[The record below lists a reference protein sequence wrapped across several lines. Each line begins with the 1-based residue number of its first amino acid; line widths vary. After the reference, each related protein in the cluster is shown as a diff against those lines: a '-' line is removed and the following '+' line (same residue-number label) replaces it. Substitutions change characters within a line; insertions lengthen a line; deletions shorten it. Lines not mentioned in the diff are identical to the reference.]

1 MQGDGSNKNARE
13 QYLGSTYYRDSF
25 APFVRWIL
33 ERHHRCGGVTEVR
46 ILGGGHR
53 GVWSGYFDKDHVD
66 DCVRA
71 ILPMAK
77 VRSRIPYEDCPR
89 IGEANVY
96 FTLQVVHPDLLARAA
111 NRIKRADTTT
121 SDADIV
127 AYCLFAVDID
137 PVRKAGISA
146 TDEEKRY
153 AWEVTENV
161 IAWFTEHGIG
171 CIVADSGNGYHLLV
185 PTIPYIGERVMEA
198 STKASI
204 LLKLLDANFSTDH
217 AKIDTDVFNPARIFK
232 LYGTLAMKGDHVEG
246 HRPHRWAT
254 VDLTDIPSDVDIFA
268 IFGDRIDQFDEESH
282 ATAADQPANQTTRP
296 AQTGGWDA
304 ETARRILEDVLTREG
319 LAYRRTDKGGRT
331 YFHFKQCPLHTD
343 SDGHTYECCVLV
355 EADGRFGA
363 SCKHNGDAGWQQFK
377 PVIGWDKYICEVK
390 ETMGLTST
398 PKTAQRTMAV
408 ANETQWELPVP
419 LGEYHVPPFP
429 LEAFPRELCELCEFC
444 AAVAESC
451 QVPVD
456 LVAMLV
462 LTVGGAA
469 LAKTI
474 EVHVRGDHIEPVNL
488 FTATALPPGNRKSS
502 VFRIVTQPLMDFER
516 EEIERLK
523 PIIEQSRNQREIL
536 EESLKHAQK
545 KAAREEDAEQ
555 RADFERRAREYAEE
569 LSRHVDLKAPQY
581 IGDDATP
588 ESVARLL
595 CENGGKFALMSPE
608 GDVFELMGGRYSG
621 TPNLGVYLKGHA
633 GDDIRVNRVKL
644 ERPVQFVHRPALT
657 MGLAVQPDVIR
668 GLASQKGFR
677 GRGLLGRFLYSMP
690 ESLLGYRKTITPPI
704 EGSIRTAYSQRIL
717 KALHV
722 EPARGS
728 DGQPVPH
735 SITVDDAALDALNDF
750 AVAVEKDLRVG
761 GEFESM
767 RDWAG
772 KLVGAV
778 CRIAGILHGLMH
790 ACPPGLRNLQINL
803 ETMLGAIAIGEYLV
817 PHAKAAFFEM
827 GADPAIDLARKIL
840 RWVEE
845 ERLSA
850 FSKRDAHMRC
860 RGAVRKVDEMDAP
873 LRLLM
878 AHGFIREQ
886 EVHRNGPGRK
896 PSQSYEVNP
905 LWLAQNAHNTHNYPL
920 IANSADSA
928 QCAQE
933 VPI

>member
-1 MQGDGSNKNARE
+1 MQGDRSNVNTQER
-13 QYLGSTYYRDSF
+13 YLNSKCCRDSLG
-25 APFVRWIL
+25 PFLRWIL
-33 ERHHRCGGVTEVR
+33 ARHYQCGGVTEVR
-46 ILGGGHR
+46 ILGGGRR

-66 DCVRA
+66 DLVQA

-77 VRSRIPYEDCPR
+77 VRSKIPYEDYPR

-96 FTLQVVHPDLLARAA
+96 FTLQAVHPDLLARAA

-121 SDADIV
+121 SDADVV

-146 TDEEKRY
+146 TDEEKRH
-153 AWEVTENV
+153 AWKVADKV
-161 IAWFTEHGIG
+161 ITWFNEHGID

-185 PTIPYIGERVMEA
+185 PTIPYIGEGVMEA
-198 STKASI
+198 SRKARA
-204 LLKLLDANFSTDH
+204 LLKLLDARFSTDQ
-217 AKIDTDVFNPARIFK
+217 AKIDTDVFNAARIFK
-232 LYGTLAMKGDHVEG
+232 VYGSLAMKGDHVEG

-254 VDLTDIPSDVDIFA
+254 VDLTHVPSDVDIFA
-268 IFGDRIDQFDEESH
+268 MFGDQIDPFDEESH
-282 ATAADQPANQTTRP
+282 AAPANQTTRP
-296 AQTGGWDA
+296 SRAGGWDA
-304 ETARRILEDVLTREG
+304 ETARGVLENVLTREG
-319 LAYRRTDKGGRT
+319 LTYRRTDKGGRT
-331 YFHFKQCPLHTD
+331 YYHFEQCPLHTD
-343 SDGHTYECCVLV
+343 NDGHKYECCVLV
-355 EADGRFGA
+355 EANGKLGA
-363 SCKHNGDAGWQQFK
+363 SCKHNGDAGWQEFK
-377 PVIGWDKYICEVK
+377 PVIGWDKHICEVK
-390 ETMGLTST
+390 ETMRLTSAS
-398 PKTAQRTMAV
+398 KTAQRTVAV
-408 ANETQWELPVP
+408 PNEMQWELPVP

-444 AAVAESC
+444 VAVAESC

-595 CENGGKFALMSPE
+595 HENGGKFALMSPE

-644 ERPVQFVHRPALT
+644 DRLVQFVHKPALT
-657 MGLAVQPDVIR
+657 IGLAVQPDVIR
-668 GLASQKGFR
+668 GLASQNGFR
-677 GRGLLGRFLYSMP
+677 GRGLLARFLYSMP
-690 ESLLGYRKTITPPI
+690 ESLLGHRKTITQPI
-704 EGSIRTAYSQRIL
+704 KEGIRTAYFQRIL

-722 EPARGS
+722 QPARGS
-728 DGQPVPH
+728 EGQPLPH
-735 SITVDDAALDALNDF
+735 PIMVDDAALDALNDF
-750 AVAVEKDLRVG
+750 AVAVEENLRVG
-761 GEFESM
+761 GAFESM

-778 CRIAGILHGLMH
+778 CRIAGILHGLTH
-790 ACPPGLRNLQINL
+790 ACPPSLRNLQINL

-845 ERLSA
+845 ERLSV
-850 FSKRDAHMRC
+850 FSKRDAHVRC
-860 RGAVRKVDEMDAP
+860 RGSVRKADEMDAP
-873 LRLLM
+873 LRLLT

-886 EVHRNGPGRK
+886 EVYRNGPGRK
-896 PSQSYEVNP
+896 PSQNYEVHP
-905 LWLAQNAHNTHNYPL
+905 LWLAQNAQNTRNCPF
-920 IANSADSA
+920 IADSVDSA

-933 VPI
+933 IPV

>member
-1 MQGDGSNKNARE
+1 M
-13 QYLGSTYYRDSF
+13 
-25 APFVRWIL
+25 
-33 ERHHRCGGVTEVR
+33 
-46 ILGGGHR
+46 
-53 GVWSGYFDKDHVD
+53 
-66 DCVRA
+66 
-71 ILPMAK
+71 
-77 VRSRIPYEDCPR
+77 
-89 IGEANVY
+89 
-96 FTLQVVHPDLLARAA
+96 
-111 NRIKRADTTT
+111 
-121 SDADIV
+121 
-127 AYCLFAVDID
+127 
-137 PVRKAGISA
+137 
-146 TDEEKRY
+146 
-153 AWEVTENV
+153 
-161 IAWFTEHGIG
+161 
-171 CIVADSGNGYHLLV
+171 
-185 PTIPYIGERVMEA
+185 
-198 STKASI
+198 
-204 LLKLLDANFSTDH
+204 LKLLDAKFSTDQ

-232 LYGTLAMKGDHVEG
+232 LYGSLAMKGDHVEG

-296 AQTGGWDA
+296 ARAGGWDA
-304 ETARRILEDVLTREG
+304 ETARRILEDVLKREG
-319 LAYRRTDKGGRT
+319 LTFRRTDKGGRT
-331 YFHFKQCPLHTD
+331 YFHFEQCPLHTD

-355 EADGRFGA
+355 EANGRFGA

-377 PVIGWDKYICEVK
+377 PVIGWDKHICEVK
-390 ETMGLTST
+390 ETIGLTSAS
-398 PKTAQRTMAV
+398 KTTQRTMAV
-408 ANETQWELPVP
+408 ANETQWELPIP

-469 LAKTI
+469 LAKTV
-474 EVHVRGDHIEPVNL
+474 EVHVRGDHVEPVNL

-545 KAAREEDAEQ
+545 KAARATNAEQ
-555 RADFERRAREYAEE
+555 RADFGRQAREYAEE
-569 LSRHVDLKAPQY
+569 LSRHVDRKAPQY

-633 GDDIRVNRVKL
+633 GDDVRVNRVHL
-644 ERPVQFVHRPALT
+644 DRRVQFVHKPALT
-657 MGLAVQPDVIR
+657 IGLAVQPEVIR

-690 ESLLGYRKTITPPI
+690 ESLLGHRKTITRPI
-704 EGSIRTAYSQRIL
+704 KENIRIAYSQRIL
-717 KALHV
+717 NALHV
-722 EPARGS
+722 QPAGGS
-728 DGQPVPH
+728 EGQPLPH
-735 SITVDDAALDALNDF
+735 PMMVDDAALGALNDF
-750 AVAVEKDLRVG
+750 AVAVERNLRVG

-790 ACPPGLRNLQINL
+790 ACPPGLQNLQVNL

-827 GADPAIDLARKIL
+827 GADPAIDIARKIL
-840 RWVEE
+840 GLIEE
-845 ERLSA
+845 EALSV
-850 FSKRDAHMRC
+850 FSKRDAFNKC
-860 RGAVRKVDEMDAP
+860 RGAVHKVTEMDEP
-873 LRLLM
+873 IRLL
-878 AHGFIREQ
+878 ADHGYIRERQ
-886 EVHRNGPGRK
+886 LQRVGSGRK
-896 PSQSYEVNP
+896 PSPTYEVNP
-905 LWLAQNAHNTHNYPL
+905 LWLAQNTHNTHNTHNYPL